1 MTSYKVLNRFSFP
14 HIMLKTKVIM
24 LLLGISSVTLIIFSI
39 CGILDICVTDDKA
52 LLQNGSDLGVVQD
65 IAGHFYD
72 DDFVDIATKV

>member
-14 HIMLKTKVIM
+14 HMMLKIKVIM

-52 LLQNGSDLGVVQD
+52 LLQSGSEVGFVHDNGVL
-65 IAGHFYD
+65 FYD
-72 DDFVDIATKV
+72 DDVVDIANKL